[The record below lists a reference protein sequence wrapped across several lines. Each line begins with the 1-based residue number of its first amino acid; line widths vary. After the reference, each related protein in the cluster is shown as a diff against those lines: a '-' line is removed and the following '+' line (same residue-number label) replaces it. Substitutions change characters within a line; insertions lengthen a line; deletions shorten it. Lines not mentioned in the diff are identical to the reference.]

1 MKILKFS
8 KNERILALEGL
19 KKENRGLKSKDKLK
33 KILKN
38 IKVRAIFK
46 EDLVLKRELEKN
58 RLFWSCL

>member
-38 IKVRAIFK
+38 IKMRAIFK